1 MIEKYSVD
9 RGYKMSVL
17 AIRLA
22 KKIEAELGIKCD
34 PSTFRRT
41 YAGYWQKASGAWVW
55 AIRVSGT
62 PFEIGSGDTA
72 TMCVNKKYKL
82 CLTTGGHSR
91 EITAELIREDRKDD

>member
-1 MIEKYSVD
+1 
-9 RGYKMSVL
+9 MSDL

-22 KKIEAELGIKCD
+22 KKIEDELGIKCD

-62 PFEIGSGDTA
+62 SFEIGSGDTA
-72 TMCVNKKYKL
+72 TMCVDKKYKL
-82 CLTTGGHSR
+82 YLVEDRFGGQ
-91 EITAELIREDRKDD
+91 EITAELIREDKKDD

>member
-1 MIEKYSVD
+1 
-9 RGYKMSVL
+9 MSDL

-22 KKIEAELGIKCD
+22 KKIEAELCIKCD

-41 YAGYWQKASGAWVW
+41 YAGFWQKASGAWVW

-82 CLTTGGHSR
+82 YLTESPYGSR
-91 EITAELIREDRKDD
+91 EITAELIREDKKDD